1 MTEEIQ
7 FSIYKISPE
16 LVIKNNNNIDS
27 NTNIEDMLDILLDN
41 IFKGTNK
48 PPKDK
53 AVLFAKDGYKGVLI
67 KKKRNPAWEGLIGNL
82 MGVTKPESKE
92 LIINESVSFI
102 LFKIVNN
109 ELYATTGGYGSS
121 YLDKIKEKGYG
132 KDLTPK
138 ITQNTDMIIKGIT
151 EYNISGDDVATK
163 KTKKGISSVAQESES
178 TKIPSEFSLT
188 VDPPFLS
195 VFGLDIEDNKR
206 ISIDNGDSIKIR
218 KKISLEDLTTVL
230 ECLNQIE
237 KKPDNYQLGYLIPI
251 KRRYKKSDLDNEL
264 WSAMISQKR
273 YAEIFPETSDDYLK
287 NSKDYVIE
295 YSNEEISKDSPITI
309 EDLWELLSKVTKRE
323 PSKNSLREIVTKGSV
338 KAIDENLHPTLHK
351 SIYDCLKC
359 SLEYDE
365 KTFYLLNGQWY
376 MYDVNKYQIIKDN
389 YVSLFKENKKKLG
402 ELNLINK
409 YGLLKNTASNEDK
422 YNKSF
427 KECNNIIVTHP
438 KKLKLVEPCDLIF
451 WDEDR
456 LYLMCNKSYM
466 DGTGVRDL
474 EGQIST
480 SASIIEGILLDEKNK
495 ELLKDYYN
503 KLETEEIDK
512 ITEEEFCN
520 LFNKRITYIAGFSEN
535 FTAKTTSVYCQAL
548 LYELSVELRKKEFD
562 LIIMNY
568 KKETK

>member
-92 LIINESVSFI
+92 LIINESASFI

-151 EYNISGDDVATK
+151 EYNISGDNVATK

-178 TKIPSEFSLT
+178 TKIPSEFSLI
-188 VDPPFLS
+188 VDSSFLNL
-195 VFGLDIEDNKR
+195 FGLDIEDNKKV
-206 ISIDNGDSIKIR
+206 SIDNGDSIKIR

-237 KKPDNYQLGYLIPI
+237 KNPDNYQLGYLIPI
-251 KRRYKKSDLDNEL
+251 KGRYKKSDLDNEL
-264 WSAMISQKR
+264 WNSMLSQKR
-273 YAEIFPETSDDYLK
+273 YAEIFPETSEDYLK
-287 NSKDYVIE
+287 NSNEYVIE
-295 YSNEEISKDSPITI
+295 YSGEEVRKDSPVII
-309 EDLWELLSKVTKRE
+309 EDMWELLSLVTNRN
-323 PSKNSLREIVTKGSV
+323 PSKKSVKEIVTKGNV
-338 KAIDENLHPTLHK
+338 KAIDENLHLTLSK
-351 SIYDCLKC
+351 PIYDCLKS
-359 SLEYDE
+359 SLEYAE

-376 MYDVNKYQIIKDN
+376 MYDVNKYRIIKEN
-389 YVSLFKENKKKLG
+389 YVSLFKKNKETLCN
-402 ELNLINK
+402 LNLVNK
-409 YGLLKNTASNEDK
+409 YGLLKPTISNEDS

-427 KECNNIIVTHP
+427 KESNNIIVTHP
-438 KKLKLVEPCDLIF
+438 KKLKMVEPCDLIF
-451 WDEDR
+451 WDTDR
-456 LYLMCNKSYM
+456 VYLMCNKSYM

-495 ELLKDYYN
+495 KLLKGYY
-503 KLETEEIDK
+503 KQLEQEQKNK

-535 FTAKTTSVYCQAL
+535 FTDKTTSVYCQAL

-562 LIIMNY
+562 FIIMNY

>member
-1 MTEEIQ
+1 MNGEIQ

-16 LVIKNNNNIDS
+16 LVIKNNDNIDS

-41 IFKGTNK
+41 IIKGTNK

-53 AVLFAKDGYKGVLI
+53 AVLFAKDGYKGVFI
-67 KKKRNPAWEGLIGNL
+67 KKKRNPDWESLIGNL
-82 MGVTKPESKE
+82 MGVTNQESKE
-92 LIINESVSFI
+92 LIINESASFI

-121 YLDKIKEKGYG
+121 YLDRIKEKGYG

-188 VDPPFLS
+188 VDSSFLS
-195 VFGLDIEDNKR
+195 VFGLEIEDDKKV
-206 ISIDNGDSIKIR
+206 SIDNGDSIKIR
-218 KKISLEDLTTVL
+218 KKISLEDLTVVL
-230 ECLNQIE
+230 ECLNQLE
-237 KKPDNYQLGYLIPI
+237 KNPDNYQLGYLIPI

-264 WSAMISQKR
+264 WNAMISQKR

-309 EDLWELLSKVTKRE
+309 EDLWDLLSKVTKRE
-323 PSKNSLREIVTKGSV
+323 PSKNSLREIVTKGGV

-359 SLEYDE
+359 SLEYDK

-389 YVSLFKENKKKLG
+389 YVSLFKENKKRLD
-402 ELNLINK
+402 ELNLINN
-409 YGLLKNTASNEDK
+409 YSLLKNTASNEDK

-427 KECNNIIVTHP
+427 KEYNNIIVTHP
-438 KKLKLVEPCDLIF
+438 KKLKMVEPCDLIF

-503 KLETEEIDK
+503 KLDPEERDK

-535 FTAKTTSVYCQAL
+535 FTVKTTSVYCQAL